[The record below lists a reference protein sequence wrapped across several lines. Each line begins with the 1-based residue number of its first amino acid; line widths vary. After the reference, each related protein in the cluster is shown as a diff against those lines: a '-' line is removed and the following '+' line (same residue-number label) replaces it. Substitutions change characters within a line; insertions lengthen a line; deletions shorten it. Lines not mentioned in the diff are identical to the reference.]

1 MQVLVTGGTG
11 YVGSHAVAA
20 LQQAGHR
27 IRLLVRSPDRVGPN
41 LSPLDVVVVE
51 LEIAAGDVMDPSA
64 VSAAMGGCDA
74 VVHSAS
80 IYSLDSRREA
90 ELRNVNVE
98 GTRTVLEAA
107 VRQGL
112 DPIVYVS
119 SAVSLAP
126 ARPGAPLGL
135 DSPVRETPSPYGR
148 SKAEAERLARRMQDE
163 GAPITIVYPAS
174 VWGSRDPYVGEQHRL
189 AAEILKGRLPLLP
202 PGGLQIVDARDVGAT
217 IAAVMEPGKGPRR
230 YLVPGSFLTM
240 TQIAGMLAQAT
251 GRTIRARAAPAFV
264 VRAFAS
270 MSEWSQRFRRGRAT
284 ASREGIEWT
293 LGAYRVDDSATRT
306 QLGIEPRDPKDTIA
320 STAQWLARD
329 GEITPAQAGSL
340 AATP

>member
-1 MQVLVTGGTG
+1 MEVLVTGGTG
-11 YVGSHAVAA
+11 YLGSHAVAA
-20 LQQAGHR
+20 LQRAGHR
-27 IRLLVRSPDRVGPN
+27 VRLLVRSPDRVGPN
-41 LSPLDVVVVE
+41 LSPLGVAVDD
-51 LEIAAGDVMDPSA
+51 LEIATGDVMDAQS
-64 VSAAMGGCDA
+64 VEAAMEGCDA

-90 ELRNVNVE
+90 ELLSVNVE

-107 VRQGL
+107 VRHGL

-126 ARPGAPLGL
+126 ASPGAPLRL
-135 DSPVRETPSPYGR
+135 DSPVRETASPYGR
-148 SKAEAERLARRMQDE
+148 SKAEAERLVRRMQDE
-163 GAPITIVYPAS
+163 GARITIVYPAS

-202 PGGLQIVDARDVGAT
+202 PGGLQVVDARDVGTT
-217 IAAVMEPGKGPRR
+217 IAAAMVPGQGARR

-240 TQIAGMLAQAT
+240 TEIAGLLAQAT
-251 GRTIRARAAPAFV
+251 GRKIRARTAPAFA
-264 VRAFAS
+264 VRAFGG
-270 MSEWSQRFRRGRAT
+270 MSELSQRFRRGRASV
-284 ASREGIEWT
+284 SREGIEWI

-306 QLGIEPRDPKDTIA
+306 GLRIEPRDPKETMA
-320 STAQWLARD
+320 STARWLARD

-340 AATP
+340 AESQ